1 MAAPTHITTT
11 EPRCVT
17 LRDAIATPFA
27 LIGLTDAPDQPPH
40 RNGDKAHTH
49 GCLYDSEGARVA
61 LAMRPGGSDGDRAIC
76 ADPPVLP
83 PEQRG
88 GTWLP
93 GRTLYFGSFMN
104 GYGRFITEGA
114 SRCWLRDMGPFDH
127 VVAYPFM
134 EDHGKT
140 LVQDFHRY
148 LAGLLDVPIERMAML
163 RNQIV
168 FDEIVVP
175 EQLWAG
181 DEHVNAHMRAVYERI
196 RAPHVGR
203 RSSGRIFLSR
213 APSERLGN
221 PLAVEDIFASFGFRI
236 VYPEQMT
243 MAEQLALYANCEVLG
258 SLSGGGMHNCL
269 FARPGL
275 LTIEVG
281 DRGARRSPVVPQR
294 IANELAQVEARFI
307 PFGEGTEPDINP
319 KTVRKHLRTILGE
332 LERRGPVLL
341 LRLKRTLGIM
351 KRKPKA
357 QADLRG
363 GS

>member
-27 LIGLTDAPDQPPH
+27 LVTPADAPDQPPH
-40 RNGDKAHTH
+40 GDGAKAHMR
-49 GCLYDSEGARVA
+49 GCLYDADGAGVE
-61 LAMRPGGSDGDRAIC
+61 LAMGPGMADGNHADSI
-76 ADPPVLP
+76 DPPILP

-93 GRTLYFGSFMN
+93 GRTLYLGSFMN
-104 GYGRFITEGA
+104 RYGRFITEGM

-134 EDHGKT
+134 EDNGKT

-148 LAGLLDVPIERMAML
+148 LARLLDVPIDRIAML

-175 EQLWAG
+175 EQLWAC
-181 DEHVNAHMRAVYERI
+181 DRHVNARMRAVHERI
-196 RAPHVGR
+196 RAAHAGR
-203 RSSGRIFLSR
+203 KSSGRVFLSR

-221 PLAVEDIFASFGFRI
+221 PLAVEEVFASFGFRI

-258 SLSGGGMHNCL
+258 SLSGSGMLNCL

-275 LTIEVG
+275 MTIEVG
-281 DRGARRSPVVPQR
+281 DRGARLNPVVRQR
-294 IANELAQVEARFI
+294 MANEVAQVEARFI

-332 LERRGPVLL
+332 IERRGPVLL
-341 LRLKRTLGIM
+341 LRLKRTLGIV
-351 KRKPKA
+351 KRKKA

>member
-1 MAAPTHITTT
+1 MVAPTHIATT
-11 EPRCVT
+11 EPQCVT

-27 LIGLTDAPDQPPH
+27 LATPTDAADQPLRGDGAKPH
-40 RNGDKAHTH
+40 TR
-49 GCLYDSEGARVA
+49 GCLYDADGARVA
-61 LAMRPGGSDGDRAIC
+61 LAMRPGDGDQAI
-76 ADPPVLP
+76 ATDPPVLP

-93 GRTLYFGSFMN
+93 GRTLYLGSFMN
-104 GYGRFITEGA
+104 GYGRFITEGL

-127 VVAYPFM
+127 AVAYPSV
-134 EDHGKT
+134 EDNGTT

-148 LAGLLDVPIERMAML
+148 LAGLLGVPMDRIAML

-181 DEHVNAHMRAVYERI
+181 DRHVNAHMRTVYERI
-196 RAPHVGR
+196 RTPHTGR

-213 APSERLGN
+213 GPSERLGN
-221 PLAVEDIFASFGFRI
+221 PLAVEEIFASFGFRI
-236 VYPEQMT
+236 VHPEQMT

-258 SLSGGGMHNCL
+258 GLSGSGMRNCL

-281 DRGARRSPVVPQR
+281 DRGARRSPTATQR
-294 IANELAQVEARFI
+294 MANDLAQVEARFI
-307 PFGEGTEPDINP
+307 PFGEGTAPDINP

-341 LRLKRTLGIM
+341 LRLKRTLASL
-351 KRKPKA
+351 KRKPKV

>member
-1 MAAPTHITTT
+1 MAVPTHIITT
-11 EPRCVT
+11 EPQCVT

-27 LIGLTDAPDQPPH
+27 LINPTDLPDQPPTH
-40 RNGDKAHTH
+40 NGAKPHTR
-49 GCLYDSEGARVA
+49 GCLYDADGARVA
-61 LAMRPGGSDGDRAIC
+61 LAMRPGDGDQAISS
-76 ADPPVLP
+76 DPAELP

-93 GRTLYFGSFMN
+93 GRTLYVGSFMN
-104 GYGRFITEGA
+104 GYGRFITEGL
-114 SRCWLRDMGPFDH
+114 SRCWMRDMGPFDH
-127 VVAYPFM
+127 VVAYPM
-134 EDHGKT
+134 TDDNGTSSIQH
-140 LVQDFHRY
+140 FHRY
-148 LAGLLDVPIERMAML
+148 LAGLLDVPIDRIAML

-181 DEHVNAHMRAVYERI
+181 DRHVNAHMRTVYERI

-213 APSERLGN
+213 APSGRLRN
-221 PLAVEDIFASFGFRI
+221 PLAVEDVFASFGFRI
-236 VYPEQMT
+236 VHPEQMS

-258 SLSGGGMHNCL
+258 SLSGSGMHNCL

-281 DRGARRSPVVPQR
+281 DRGARRSPLAMQR
-294 IANELAQVEARFI
+294 MANELAQVEARFI
-307 PFGEGTEPDINP
+307 PFGEGTEPDIRP

-341 LRLKRTLGIM
+341 LRLKRTLGSL
-351 KRKPKA
+351 KRKPRA